1 MYYLTCSMPV
11 CRGALVPQSPMLMSH
26 ALAMQLLGA
35 AAEAVVHYNAA
46 DASMAML
53 IDVEHVSLQQ
63 VLSELG
69 VKANLVSTL
78 LVAQQ
83 VYPGARACIKLADA
97 FSNCCSGETVV

>member
-1 MYYLTCSMPV
+1 
-11 CRGALVPQSPMLMSH
+11 
-26 ALAMQLLGA
+26 MQLLGA

-69 VKANLVSTL
+69 VKADLVSTL
-78 LVAQQ
+78 L
-83 VYPGARACIKLADA
+83 
-97 FSNCCSGETVV
+97 